1 MEIRLNRRSCFYALL
16 AVLCILLAGRYAFQI
31 EIPRMVLT
39 VIVIAMG
46 MIGSLNETLAIA
58 MGCIPM
64 HQAIDFYIAIVML
77 AGILMLKNIHQIRIG
92 IPVFLVILMIIW
104 ELLHCFIFEWSLL
117 MLLTSL
123 APLVFIAV
131 LLSARLQDIDYA
143 FITRTMAFL
152 SSFVCV
158 LLLLHC
164 IVSADGNLA
173 VAFVNL
179 NRLGTLSKDEILI
192 GGAINPNSIGIV
204 NVLGITC
211 LLQIRSIGQQKKRDV
226 LYIFALLIFGIL
238 TLSKTFLA
246 CLLIMM
252 ILVFAERNNQWK
264 RKLRM
269 LGSAILIGGLLIAVM
284 ITVFPEV
291 LTNFIERFQVKDI
304 TSGRIEIM
312 ESYHNY
318 MINNPFV
325 LFFGVGVADFG
336 GKVVNVY
343 RMSYAVPHNS
353 IQEIIVA
360 WGIPGL
366 LMITLLILMVIV
378 ESKKIRGSKPIRV
391 MNYIPLIIILAKSMA
406 GQLLTS
412 GYTILA
418 LGLAYLSLCQDF
430 SKNNPER

>member
-1 MEIRLNRRSCFYALL
+1 
-16 AVLCILLAGRYAFQI
+16 
-31 EIPRMVLT
+31 MVLT

-46 MIGSLNETLAIA
+46 MVGNQNETLAIA
-58 MGCIPM
+58 MGCIPL

-77 AGILMLKNIHQIRIG
+77 AVILILKSIRQIRIG
-92 IPVFLVILMIIW
+92 IPVFLVILMVVW

-117 MLLTSL
+117 MLMISL
-123 APLVFIAV
+123 APLFFIAV
-131 LLSARLQDIDYA
+131 LLCLDLRGIDYL
-143 FITRTMAFL
+143 FIVRTMAFV
-152 SSFVCV
+152 SIYACV
-158 LLLLHC
+158 LLLLNC
-164 IVSADGNLA
+164 IVRADGDL
-173 VAFVNL
+173 VGAFL
-179 NRLGTLSKDEILI
+179 NMRRLGMLSEDEILI

-211 LLQIRSIGQQKKRDV
+211 LLQARSIGQQKKLD
-226 LYIFALLIFGIL
+226 LLCILALLIFGML

-246 CLLIMM
+246 CLLIMLV
-252 ILVFAERNNQWK
+252 LVFSERNHQWK

-269 LGSAILIGGLLIAVM
+269 VGSAILIGGLLMAVM
-284 ITVFPEV
+284 IMVFPEV
-291 LTNFIERFQVKDI
+291 ITNFIERFQVKDI
-304 TSGRIEIM
+304 TSGRIDIM

-336 GKVVNVY
+336 EKVVNVY
-343 RMSYAVPHNS
+343 RMSYSVPHNS

-360 WGIPGL
+360 WGIPGF
-366 LMITLLILMVIV
+366 LMIALLILMEII
-378 ESKKIRGSKPIRV
+378 ESKKIRGSKPIRI
-391 MNYIPLIIILAKSMA
+391 MNYIPMIIILAKSMA

-430 SKNNPER
+430 SKSNPER